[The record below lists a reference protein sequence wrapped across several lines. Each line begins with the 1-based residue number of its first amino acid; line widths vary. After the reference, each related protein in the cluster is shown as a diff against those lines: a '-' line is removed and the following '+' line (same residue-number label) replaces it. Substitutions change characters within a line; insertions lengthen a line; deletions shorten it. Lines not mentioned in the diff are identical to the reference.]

1 MVQKAVLSAFKYH
14 KNCLDD
20 DPSVSFTSFCFLFR
34 QLKIH
39 KIAIFLLLRLQC
51 FVQPAN
57 NYADPLLT
65 AKSG

>member
-1 MVQKAVLSAFKYH
+1 MSAFKYL

-20 DPSVSFTSFCFLFR
+20 DLVSFTSFCFLFGEP
-34 QLKIH
+34 KIH
-39 KIAIFLLLRLQC
+39 KIAIFSVLRLQC
-51 FVQPAN
+51 FVQPAK